1 VSPEPTQTKPIGWIN
16 AATVAAIF
24 VLDVVTPP
32 SIAVPMLYGIPLLI
46 TWFATGLRSTFFMI
60 GITMALTWGGT
71 ALSPGEF
78 TADVLV
84 NRTMASALLLVI
96 GCIVI
101 KRKRLAETR
110 DADQAALRESEQ
122 RFRMLAEVMPHFVWQ
137 TDNRGEAEFE
147 NQRWYDYTG
156 LTHETTGRGGWLTV
170 QHPEDAPRLGEAWRK
185 AVKIGGEYDAETR
198 FRRAVDGTYR
208 WFRVK
213 GAPVRNAEGRIQS
226 WVGTCTD
233 IHDRKEAEMALRQSE
248 VRFRTMAEAVPS
260 FLFETDAEGWNIW
273 TSEGWRRFTGQ
284 TPHQVSGHG
293 WAEALHPDDRAA
305 NVDRWMQCMQDG
317 VPFES
322 QQRLRR
328 SDGVYVWVMARALPV
343 RDSHGKVTRW
353 VGSVTNVED
362 IVRAQEALRESEER
376 LRLFIE
382 HAPSALAMCDRNMRY
397 LLVSHRWMEDYGL
410 SGSPITIIG
419 QSHYDVFPEIP
430 DRWKDVHQRGLA
442 GEVVR
447 EEEDRFKRA
456 DGSVQW
462 LRWEV
467 RPWRLSDGQVGGIV
481 MFTEDITERKESEER
496 LRLLNESLEAR
507 VRERTA
513 ALAEANERWDWVVRA
528 TNDGVWDWDLVHD
541 TAYFSPRWKEMHG
554 FQDSDR
560 TESTKEWLAR
570 IHREDRPRVLEAL
583 ERCHAGKGSQF
594 HEEYRVQK
602 KSGIYVW
609 VLDRGI
615 AVFNDE
621 GCAIRMIGAETD
633 ITWRKEA
640 EMLLREREAQLRELS
655 ARLLRAQEEERR
667 RISRDL
673 HDDVMQRMGALTL
686 DLYGLGSSAASS
698 DGELL
703 AQLKACGASAEQLTT
718 DLQRLAHQL
727 HPSVLEYGGL
737 EAAVREHVN
746 EFAARTSVTVE
757 FVARDVPKG
766 LPLEHATCLYRVM
779 QEGLQNV
786 QRHADANTVLVRLLG
801 TGRGLGLCVHDD
813 GHGFEEINGVARR
826 KGLGLTSMAERV
838 GMLRGTFRV
847 KTKPGDGTEL
857 HAWVPLENV
866 KGEA

>member
-1 VSPEPTQTKPIGWIN
+1 MFSEEYRVRHKNGCWIW
-16 AATVAAIF
+16 I
-24 VLDVVTPP
+24 LDHGIAKRDSAGNVVRMAGSETD
-32 SIAVPMLYGIPLLI
+32 I
-46 TWFATGLRSTFFMI
+46 TERKQAEQ
-60 GITMALTWGGT
+60 AL
-71 ALSPGEF
+71 
-78 TADVLV
+78 
-84 NRTMASALLLVI
+84 
-96 GCIVI
+96 
-101 KRKRLAETR
+101 
-110 DADQAALRESEQ
+110 QESE
-122 RFRMLAEVMPHFVWQ
+122 A
-137 TDNRGEAEFE
+137 
-147 NQRWYDYTG
+147 
-156 LTHETTGRGGWLTV
+156 
-170 QHPEDAPRLGEAWRK
+170 
-185 AVKIGGEYDAETR
+185 
-198 FRRAVDGTYR
+198 
-208 WFRVK
+208 
-213 GAPVRNAEGRIQS
+213 
-226 WVGTCTD
+226 
-233 IHDRKEAEMALRQSE
+233 
-248 VRFRTMAEAVPS
+248 RFRTMAEAVPS
-260 FLFETDAEGWNIW
+260 FLFETDAMGWNIW
-273 TSEGWRRFTGQ
+273 TSEGWCRFTGQ
-284 TPHQVSGHG
+284 APEDVAGHG
-293 WAEALHPDDRAA
+293 WANALHPDDRAG
-305 NVDRWMQCMQDG
+305 NIDRWMQCIQDG

-343 RDSHGKVTRW
+343 RDSHGKVTCW
-353 VGSVTNVED
+353 VGSVTNVDD
-362 IVRAQEALRESEER
+362 IVRAQEALCESEER
-376 LRLFIE
+376 LQLFVE

-410 SGSPITIIG
+410 RGSPITVIG

-447 EEEDRFKRA
+447 EAEDRFERA

-496 LRLLNESLEAR
+496 LCLLNESLEAR

-602 KSGIYVW
+602 KGGIYVW

-615 AVFNDE
+615 AVCNGE
-621 GCAIRMIGAETD
+621 GRAIRMIGAETD

-686 DLYGLGSSAASS
+686 DLYGLGSSTSSS

-727 HPSVLEYGGL
+727 HPAVLEYGGL

-746 EFAARTSVTVE
+746 EFAARTGVTVE

-801 TGRGLGLCVHDD
+801 TGRGLGLCIHDD
-813 GHGFEEINGVARR
+813 GHGFEEIDGAARR

-847 KTKPGDGTEL
+847 KTKSGDGTEL
-857 HAWVPLENV
+857 HAWVPLEDV
-866 KGEA
+866 KCETRSVRLVNDDSRQRSGLHPTDPEA